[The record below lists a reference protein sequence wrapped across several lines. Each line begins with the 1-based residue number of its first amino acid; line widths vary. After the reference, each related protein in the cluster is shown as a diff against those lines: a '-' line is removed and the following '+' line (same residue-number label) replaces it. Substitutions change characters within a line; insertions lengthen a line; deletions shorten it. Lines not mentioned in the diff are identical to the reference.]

1 MKTNALRHAACCA
14 CLLAASP
21 APADDAAHLALPDAA
36 SGIFSDYRAW
46 RPPARIDWRTAN
58 DRVAGFDAAPDAA
71 ASPAGDGDAAPAQ
84 ADHGHHHHHH

>member
-1 MKTNALRHAACCA
+1 MKTNALQHAVCCA

-21 APADDAAHLALPDAA
+21 ALADDAAHPAMPDAA

-58 DRVAGFDAAPDAA
+58 DRVAGFDAASDAA
-71 ASPAGDGDAAPAQ
+71 ASPAGDSGAAPAQ
-84 ADHGHHHHHH
+84 ADHGHHHHH